1 MHKPKENLRPLDFK
15 DFPGQEK
22 IKERL
27 KVFITAAKKRGE
39 PLDHCLFSGPPGL
52 GKTTL
57 AQIIAHHQEADFRST
72 TGPAIR
78 RKGDLAALITTLQKG
93 TVLFIDEIHR
103 LLKDVEE
110 YLYTAMEDFYIDV
123 MTGEGLGA
131 KSVRFKLP
139 PFTLIGATTRIGLL
153 KAPFRDRFGI
163 VERLSYYE
171 EDSLKKIIKRSS
183 TFLNINVDE
192 QGALEIAKRSRGTP
206 RVANR
211 LLKRIRDYMEVKNH
225 KTLNQKTVIEGL
237 KHLGIDEK
245 GLTYMDKKILHLM
258 QKEFN
263 SGPVGIDALAA
274 SLNEDT
280 GTIEDVYEPF
290 LVQKGFIQR
299 SPKGRILTPAGT
311 SYLQKNSTNV

>member
-1 MHKPKENLRPLDFK
+1 MSKNNRKETLRPLDFK

-27 KVFITAAKKRGE
+27 KIFLTASKKRGE

-57 AQIIAHHQEADFRST
+57 AQIIAHTQGVDFRAT

-78 RKGDLAALITTLQKG
+78 RKGDLAALITTIQKG

-139 PFTLIGATTRIGLL
+139 PFTFIGATTRIGLL

-163 VERLSYYE
+163 IERLSYYDE
-171 EDSLKKIIKRSS
+171 SSLKSIIKRSS
-183 TFLNINVDE
+183 QLLNTAIDE
-192 QGALEIAKRSRGTP
+192 KGALEIAKRSRGTP
-206 RVANR
+206 RTANR
-211 LLKRIRDYMEVKNH
+211 LLKRIRDYMEVKNY
-225 KTLNQKTVIEGL
+225 KILNQKIVSEGL
-237 KHLGIDEK
+237 THLGIDEK

-263 SGPVGIDALAA
+263 SGPVGIDALAS

-280 GTIEDVYEPF
+280 GTLEDVYEPF
-290 LVQKGFIQR
+290 LVQQGFIQR
-299 SPKGRILTPAGT
+299 SPKGRILTESGK
-311 SYLQKNSTNV
+311 SYIKESEL

>member
-1 MHKPKENLRPLDFK
+1 MTLDNKKETLRPLDFK
-15 DFPGQEK
+15 SFPGQEK

-27 KVFITAAKKRGE
+27 EIFLKASKKRGE

-57 AQIIAHHQEADFRST
+57 AQIIAHEQGVGFRST

-78 RKGDLAALITTLQKG
+78 RKGDLAALITTIQKG
-93 TVLFIDEIHR
+93 AVLFIDEIHR

-163 VERLSYYE
+163 IERLSYYDE
-171 EDSLKKIIKRSS
+171 PSLKNIIKRSS
-183 TFLNINVDE
+183 QLLHVNIDE
-192 QGALEIAKRSRGTP
+192 NGSLEIAKRSRGTP
-206 RVANR
+206 RTANR
-211 LLKRIRDYMEVKNH
+211 LLKRIRDYMEVKNY
-225 KTLNQKTVIEGL
+225 KTLNQQIVNEGL
-237 KHLGIDEK
+237 THLGIDEK
-245 GLTYMDKKILHLM
+245 GLTYMDKKILQLM

-263 SGPVGIDALAA
+263 SGPVGIDALAS
-274 SLNEDT
+274 SLNEET

-290 LVQKGFIQR
+290 LVQQGFIQR
-299 SPKGRILTPAGT
+299 GPKGRVLTESGKA
-311 SYLQKNSTNV
+311 YIKN

>member
-1 MHKPKENLRPLDFK
+1 MLNNKENLRPLDFK

-27 KVFITAAKKRGE
+27 KIFLSASKKRGE

-57 AQIIAHHQEADFRST
+57 AQIIAHHQGVEFRTT

-78 RKGDLAALITTLQKG
+78 RKGDLAALITTIQKG

-163 VERLSYYE
+163 VERLSYYDE
-171 EDSLKKIIKRSS
+171 ESLKSIIKRSS
-183 TFLNINVDE
+183 MFLKVNIDE
-192 QGALEIAKRSRGTP
+192 SGALEIAKRSRGTP

-211 LLKRIRDYMEVKNH
+211 LLKRIRDYMEVKNQ
-225 KTLNQKTVIEGL
+225 KILNQKFVSEGL
-237 KHLGIDEK
+237 KKLGIDEK
-245 GLTYMDKKILHLM
+245 GLTYMDKQILHLM

-290 LVQKGFIQR
+290 LVQQGFIQR
-299 SPKGRILTPAGT
+299 SPKGRILTESGK
-311 SYLQKNSTNV
+311 SYIKN

>member
-1 MHKPKENLRPLDFK
+1 MLNNKENLRPLDFK

-27 KVFITAAKKRGE
+27 KIFLSASKKRGE
-39 PLDHCLFSGPPGL
+39 SLDHCLFSGPPGL

-57 AQIIAHHQEADFRST
+57 AQIIAHHQGVGFRAT

-78 RKGDLAALITTLQKG
+78 RKGDLAALITTIQKG

-153 KAPFRDRFGI
+153 NAPFRDRFGI
-163 VERLSYYE
+163 VERLSYYDE
-171 EDSLKKIIKRSS
+171 ESLKMIIKRSS
-183 TFLNINVDE
+183 LFLKVNIDE
-192 QGALEIAKRSRGTP
+192 AGALEIAKRSRGTP

-225 KTLNQKTVIEGL
+225 KTLNQKLVSDGL
-237 KHLGIDEK
+237 SQLGIDEK
-245 GLTYMDKKILHLM
+245 GLTYMDKKILQLM
-258 QKEFN
+258 QREFN
-263 SGPVGIDALAA
+263 SGPVGIDALAS

-290 LVQKGFIQR
+290 LVQQGFIQR
-299 SPKGRILTPAGT
+299 SPKGRILTPEGK
-311 SYLQKNSTNV
+311 SYIKN